1 MIRRPPR
8 STLFPYTT
16 LFRSELLPLKLA
28 LAPLDGA
35 VKVTVTFATGF
46 DDASVTFACSA
57 VANAVFTVALCGVPE
72 VATIDSRGTAAFI
85 NAKVAAASPAT
96 DAVTL

>member
-16 LFRSELLPLKLA
+16 LFRSELLPPNVA

-72 VATIDSRGTAAFI
+72 VATVDYTGAVVLRHPNVAGVRPANDS
-85 NAKVAAASPAT
+85 S
-96 DAVTL
+96 TL